1 MKLPAITAAL
11 LASLAAALAPAPT
24 LAQAWPSK
32 PIRLVVPYPP
42 GGNVDVAARIVAPG
56 LEKALGQPIIVEN
69 RAGAGGMIAAE
80 YVARSSPDGY
90 TFFFTANGPL
100 LYSPI
105 TFGKSTYK
113 LDKDF
118 FPVRSV

>member
-56 LEKALGQPIIVEN
+56 L
-69 RAGAGGMIAAE
+69 
-80 YVARSSPDGY
+80 
-90 TFFFTANGPL
+90 
-100 LYSPI
+100 
-105 TFGKSTYK
+105 
-113 LDKDF
+113 
-118 FPVRSV
+118 